1 MWEHPQHCLPEYFE
15 NACRQIVLI
24 KRNRK
29 QFGSLLPWE
38 FGHVLVCACTLCCV
52 QDALWGWPPTMVSP
66 CRSASTAQPWH
77 CAGGQGDQLASLLS
91 ASCSPLLFG
100 MGIVRPSAWKPS
112 SVSSSYQQRAA
123 GLSLSACIDLAG
135 GCDGRRS
142 VCGLPRESLGA
153 DGLSSSH
160 GTPPRWPQG
169 RRPAALLLR
178 SCSFTRHQKLWRGD
192 FYRLHRQH
200 APKIWLSLSYHM
212 SLATSFSWSEPSWQP
227 AQKLSITTTSIPA
240 LDRPWDHLLLGMTS
254 PHIPLLPSN
263 TCYCPAPCLLPLFSA
278 IPFLLWPSPRKSL

>member
-1 MWEHPQHCLPEYFE
+1 MCWCVRARCAVCRMLFEAGCPPWFPHAGLQPRLSLGIVQEGREISWLPSCLPP
-15 NACRQIVLI
+15 AVLC
-24 KRNRK
+24 
-29 QFGSLLPWE
+29 SLGWE
-38 FGHVLVCACTLCCV
+38 
-52 QDALWGWPPTMVSP
+52 
-66 CRSASTAQPWH
+66 
-77 CAGGQGDQLASLLS
+77 LS
-91 ASCSPLLFG
+91 APVPG
-100 MGIVRPSAWKPS
+100 NS

-160 GTPPRWPQG
+160 VTPPRWPQG
-169 RRPAALLLR
+169 RRPAALLLH

-212 SLATSFSWSEPSWQP
+212 SLATSFS
-227 AQKLSITTTSIPA
+227 
-240 LDRPWDHLLLGMTS
+240 
-254 PHIPLLPSN
+254 
-263 TCYCPAPCLLPLFSA
+263 
-278 IPFLLWPSPRKSL
+278 